1 MRTYKRQISLNE
13 VKASFYQ
20 TGYVDWHINP
30 RLGDSQTDAP
40 DGDLAVKTAPPELK
54 RPPLYAVVLTRIKA
68 STPLCC
74 RFNER

>member
-40 DGDLAVKTAPPELK
+40 DGDLAVKTAPQ
-54 RPPLYAVVLTRIKA
+54 
-68 STPLCC
+68 
-74 RFNER
+74 N